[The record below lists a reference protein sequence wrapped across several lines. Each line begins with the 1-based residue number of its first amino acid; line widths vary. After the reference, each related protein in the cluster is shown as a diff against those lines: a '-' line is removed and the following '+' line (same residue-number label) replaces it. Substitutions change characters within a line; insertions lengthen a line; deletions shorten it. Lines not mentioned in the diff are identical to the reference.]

1 MSQLSEK
8 KRQDEYNTRL
18 ASAVLK
24 AEAAAKE
31 AAKEAVKEAAK
42 EAAKKAAKEATKNKT
57 LEIAM
62 TMLKRKYGINEIISI
77 CSLSSK
83 EVLKLKASLE
93 KG

>member
-1 MSQLSEK
+1 MFMSQLSEK

-24 AEAAAKE
+24 AEA
-31 AAKEAVKEAAK
+31 
-42 EAAKKAAKEATKNKT
+42 AAKEATKNKT